1 MTGRPRLTTAS
12 DLPALAKFLTG
23 IFRLDA
29 ASSLANPRVLE
40 WKYLWPRLGQ
50 TEARSYVVERDGRIA
65 AHCAYIPVQFRLP
78 GGGTVRSLTPVD
90 WAADGSVP
98 GVGTML
104 MSKLMKMAE
113 TSFVIGG
120 SAVTRGLL
128 PKIGFRQAG
137 ESWMCARWLRPWKEF
152 RVRPKGWQSGLR
164 LLHGMAHMVSAS
176 SLSSREWKCVPL
188 EKFDASLMPILQARG
203 PATICE
209 RTVEDLNILLRYP
222 AAKMKGFLLR
232 QGERAAGYF
241 ILATGGWEVQIVDLM
256 ADSGHLQDWVSVYA
270 VAIRAVIEEPLACR
284 IRIQATLP
292 LAVNA
297 LKQVGFWAQREE
309 PILIYDPRKFL
320 AEAWPINFQLVDGDA
335 Y

>member
-1 MTGRPRLTTAS
+1 
-12 DLPALAKFLTG
+12 
-23 IFRLDA
+23 
-29 ASSLANPRVLE
+29 
-40 WKYLWPRLGQ
+40 
-50 TEARSYVVERDGRIA
+50 
-65 AHCAYIPVQFRLP
+65 VQFRLP

-90 WAADGSVP
+90 WAADASVP

-137 ESWMCARWLRPWKEF
+137 ESWMYARWLRPWKEF

-164 LLHGMAHMVSAS
+164 LLHGLAHTAS
-176 SLSSREWKCVPL
+176 TASLSSREWKCVPL
-188 EKFDASLMPILQARG
+188 EKFDASFIQILRAS
-203 PATICE
+203 PAPGTTCE
-209 RTVEDLNILLRYP
+209 RTLEDLNSLLRHP
-222 AAKMKGFLLR
+222 AAKIRGFLLK

-256 ADSGHLQDWVSVYA
+256 VDSGHLQDWVSVYA
-270 VAIRAVIEEPLACR
+270 VAIKAVMEEPLACR
-284 IRIQATLP
+284 IRTQATVP
-292 LAVNA
+292 LAASA
-297 LKQVGFWAQREE
+297 LRQVGFWVQRAE
-309 PILIYDPRKFL
+309 PILIYDPGKLLSRAL
-320 AEAWPINFQLVDGDA
+320 PINFQLFDGDA